1 MPRDAFVLKIQ
12 IELCHLK
19 YARNVSGL
27 LRNRPQEAEIQ
38 AMTVVDAFSILFS
51 VGNISFFVC
60 KYVICGITL
69 RWSKNSENVVIVC
82 TIHGNRKYSIVGG
95 FHRRNKIPSGIT

>member
-1 MPRDAFVLKIQ
+1 MSARGGVTFSERSRRLKFR
-12 IELCHLK
+12 LCLSLMHL
-19 YARNVSGL
+19 
-27 LRNRPQEAEIQ
+27 
-38 AMTVVDAFSILFS
+38 DILFS
-51 VGNISFFVC
+51 VGKISFFVC

-69 RWSKNSENVVIVC
+69 RWSKNSENVAIVC